1 MIRKRREKSREKKA
15 VLLGQL
21 YRNRFQRKN
30 KSDTDENRVRE
41 WEVRGSEHI
50 AKVNMNPRR
59 VIPSHIERL
68 NQSVWRGVL
77 NQNSWVES
85 ASQSSERTRKGEL
98 IQQKVSEA
106 KTF

>member
-41 WEVRGSEHI
+41 
-50 AKVNMNPRR
+50 
-59 VIPSHIERL
+59 
-68 NQSVWRGVL
+68 
-77 NQNSWVES
+77 
-85 ASQSSERTRKGEL
+85 
-98 IQQKVSEA
+98 
-106 KTF
+106 